1 MSWKGT
7 VPKDLK
13 AVDLM
18 WEDTKILSA
27 VYS

>member
-1 MSWKGT
+1 MSWERT
-7 VPKDLK
+7 VFKDLK